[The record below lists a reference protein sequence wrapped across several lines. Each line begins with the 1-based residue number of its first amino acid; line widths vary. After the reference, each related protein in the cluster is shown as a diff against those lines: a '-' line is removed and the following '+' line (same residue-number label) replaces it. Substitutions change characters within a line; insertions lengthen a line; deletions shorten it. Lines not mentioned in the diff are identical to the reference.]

1 MTELAAMEHAGGVGT
16 DARGSIALPEPQV
29 AGMSAELTTEVV
41 SDLEGIAALEP
52 DYECLYR
59 LTGNT
64 LPFALQDWYLAW
76 CRHFLSRRARNWP
89 SDRPQTPGAS

>member
-16 DARGSIALPEPQV
+16 DARGSIALPEPQE

-52 DYECLYR
+52 DYECGWPSAEERVTKPPALELTGALPR
-59 LTGNT
+59 LTCGDLPARPPVGFWGN
-64 LPFALQDWYLAW
+64 
-76 CRHFLSRRARNWP
+76 
-89 SDRPQTPGAS
+89 G